1 MKTLVSEKS
10 SNTISTIT
18 IRPKSTRGAIRKAD
32 FTQAKPKST
41 KCDLQAART
50 WNNPPEEHQRCDSQG
65 GFYAS
70 EAKKSESAICKQRER
85 ENLTLTGNS
94 RGSFFMEK
102 IQVLSADVQACLK
115 NSEKGVDKGSGVW

>member
-1 MKTLVSEKS
+1 MKFQQGLKNDS
-10 SNTISTIT
+10 
-18 IRPKSTRGAIRKAD
+18 
-32 FTQAKPKST
+32 FHLHQ
-41 KCDLQAART
+41 
-50 WNNPPEEHQRCDSQG
+50 NNPPEEHQRCDSQG

-115 NSEKGVDKGSGVW
+115 NSEKGIDKRLLVY

>member
-1 MKTLVSEKS
+1 MDKIFLFNKLKETNRIKKWGKYLKNAEDIE
-10 SNTISTIT
+10 NT
-18 IRPKSTRGAIRKAD
+18 GAWEIIEYH
-32 FTQAKPKST
+32 
-41 KCDLQAART
+41 LHH
-50 WNNPPEEHQRCDSQG
+50 NNPPEEHQRCDSQG

-115 NSEKGVDKGSGVW
+115 NSEKGVDKRLLVY